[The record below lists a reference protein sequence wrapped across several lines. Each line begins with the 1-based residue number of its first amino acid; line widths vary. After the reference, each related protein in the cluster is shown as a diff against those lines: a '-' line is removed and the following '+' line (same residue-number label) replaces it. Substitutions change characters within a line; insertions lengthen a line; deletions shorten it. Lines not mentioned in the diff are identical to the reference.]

1 MKGSNTGEL
10 FSVSLKEIIMRF
22 VRIVKISG
30 ERERE
35 RERKSE
41 SQRGI
46 NYLKDEK
53 TILSRLAKTSLLP
66 LSKEG
71 PPSRA
76 DGKDSAV
83 NLIEHVIC
91 FKLLTGILTFFFFDA
106 KFCKS
111 FFIKFMT
118 AHVIW
123 NFLEF
128 CIMNLIAFLFPKS

>member
-1 MKGSNTGEL
+1 MKNNY
-10 FSVSLKEIIMRF
+10 EICKDCKNLR
-22 VRIVKISG
+22 R

-35 RERKSE
+35 RERE
-41 SQRGI
+41 RVSQRERGI

-123 NFLEF
+123 NFLEC